1 MTKVKT
7 VKANPVKK
15 KLTAEEV
22 NQLID
27 EALESF
33 SEAMYEEFEEMQKLI
48 DEMRERLGFVE

>member
-1 MTKVKT
+1 MSKTKT
-7 VKANPVKK
+7 VKENPVKK

-22 NQLID
+22 SQLID

>member
-1 MTKVKT
+1 MSKTKT
-7 VKANPVKK
+7 VKTNPVKQ

-33 SEAMYEEFEEMQKLI
+33 SEAMYEEFEEMQKMI
-48 DEMRERLGFVE
+48 DEMRERLGFVK

>member
-48 DEMRERLGFVE
+48 DEMRDRLGFVE

>member
-1 MTKVKT
+1 MSKTKT
-7 VKANPVKK
+7 VKTNPVKQ

-33 SEAMYEEFEEMQKLI
+33 SEAMYEEFEEMQKMI

>member
-7 VKANPVKK
+7 VKVNPVKK

-33 SEAMYEEFEEMQKLI
+33 SEAMYEEFEEMQKMI

>member
-1 MTKVKT
+1 MSKTKT
-7 VKANPVKK
+7 VKENPVKK

>member
-1 MTKVKT
+1 MSKTKT
-7 VKANPVKK
+7 VKTNPVKQ